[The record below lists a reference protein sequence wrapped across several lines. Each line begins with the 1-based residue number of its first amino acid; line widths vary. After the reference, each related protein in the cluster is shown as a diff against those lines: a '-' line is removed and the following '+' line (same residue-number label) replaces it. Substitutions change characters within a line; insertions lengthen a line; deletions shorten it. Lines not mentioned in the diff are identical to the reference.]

1 MRDVASLDYLT
12 SEDVVLEELN
22 LGVIDCNTK
31 IEAFKV
37 LHTDENMTDEEY
49 VRKVADALGFTEEQY
64 NNFARVNINLEIKIN
79 GADLGT
85 SKTSV
90 VSRLDLS
97 MLDSMIVKDLPEK
110 VRGKLLSIIR
120 LQRQRKRRQKQ
131 ALANKKKTTKHG
143 ADTVDGDTEQEAYDE
158 DTGNSNL
165 HSNRRNSTV
174 NTNRK
179 RRDSQGKEGKLHGN
193 RGSMEDVSDHQTGK
207 FQCGLLITIIC
218 TIFETVISTQRNN
231 SSPIQER
238 SSSTNF
244 LI

>member
-1 MRDVASLDYLT
+1 MRDVASRDYLT
-12 SEDVVLEELN
+12 SEDVALEELN

-64 NNFARVNINLEIKIN
+64 KNFARVNINLEININ
-79 GADLGT
+79 GADVG

-143 ADTVDGDTEQEAYDE
+143 GENVDGDTEQETYDE

-174 NTNRK
+174 KTNR
-179 RRDSQGKEGKLHGN
+179 KEGKLHGS
-193 RGSMEDVSDHQTGK
+193 RGSMDDVSDHQTGK
-207 FQCGLLITIIC
+207 FQCGLLITITYPNI
-218 TIFETVISTQRNN
+218 VLRVS
-231 SSPIQER
+231 
-238 SSSTNF
+238 
-244 LI
+244 